1 MTMQIDK
8 DIKTK
13 TSITSASAAINKSS
27 ANQGKAGSTSS
38 FGKVLEETMN
48 CYRPDRRP
56 VGRILT
62 NQQIREDIMMEAR
75 TSPEDA
81 NRLAHSYAFNS
92 LTMPLIDVTD
102 RDNIRYSGNGE
113 LITAESSAYYTN
125 TMLAMQRE
133 RIKLYRAEIEKGTPP
148 VEILEK
154 VLKFND
160 SLPPRFLDMGS
171 W

>member
-8 DIKTK
+8 DVKGA
-13 TSITSASAAINKSS
+13 TSITGSSTSINKSS
-27 ANQGKAGSTSS
+27 ANPGNAGSTSS
-38 FGKVLEETMN
+38 FGKVFEEKMN
-48 CYRPDRRP
+48 CYRPDRQP
-56 VGRILT
+56 VGRILS
-62 NQQIREDIMMEAR
+62 NEQIREDIMMEAR

-81 NRLAHSYAFNS
+81 YRLAHSYAFNS

-125 TMLAMQRE
+125 TMLTMQRE
-133 RIKLYRAEIEKGTPP
+133 RINLYRAEMKKGTPP
-148 VEILEK
+148 IEILEK
-154 VLKFND
+154 VLRFND
-160 SLPPRFLDMGS
+160 SLPPRFLDMSS

>member
-1 MTMQIDK
+1 
-8 DIKTK
+8 
-13 TSITSASAAINKSS
+13 
-27 ANQGKAGSTSS
+27 
-38 FGKVLEETMN
+38 
-48 CYRPDRRP
+48 
-56 VGRILT
+56 
-62 NQQIREDIMMEAR
+62 MMEAR

-113 LITAESSAYYTN
+113 LIKAESSAYYTN

>member
-1 MTMQIDK
+1 MTMQIEK
-8 DIKTK
+8 DSSAPTL
-13 TSITSASAAINKSS
+13 ITGLSTAINKGS
-27 ANQGKAGSTSS
+27 ATQKHAGSTPS
-38 FGKVLEETMN
+38 FAKVLDKTMN
-48 CYRPDRRP
+48 CYRPDRQP
-56 VGRILT
+56 VGRILS

-75 TSPEDA
+75 ASSKDA
-81 NRLAHSYAFNS
+81 YRLAHSYAFNS

-133 RIKLYRAEIEKGTPP
+133 RINLYRAEIEKGTPP
-148 VEILEK
+148 VEVLEK
-154 VLKFND
+154 ILNFND
-160 SLPPRFLDMGS
+160 SLPARFLDMGG